1 MSERWIGWKIGEEW
15 AYFESNPSQLEQ
27 WIHHKQ
33 THAQATA
40 PPMTRPADFLIQHQ
54 KQAAVHLVYA
64 SSPGRPA
71 AASNN
76 DIHHYYL
83 HTHVCAHNTRI
94 WAFACFAITCTRIEF
109 HSIFMRQLCTYLG
122 IHPSVY
128 THVCC
133 SCFSSHS
140 NPKSLNC
147 TKVQKFSIH
156 DIFPKTA
163 NPAIIVQKCLSCEK
177 SNFSQLPPIWQLP
190 HATHPTHKTQM
201 LSRCDD

>member
-1 MSERWIGWKIGEEW
+1 MQWPFLRERMIGWRMKPIMSERWIGWKIGEEW

-33 THAQATA
+33 THLHPHMCEATSIKA
-40 PPMTRPADFLIQHQ
+40 RPANILIQHQ

-133 SCFSSHS
+133 SCFSSQS
-140 NPKSLNC
+140 NP
-147 TKVQKFSIH
+147 SIH
-156 DIFPKTA
+156 KMQKTA
-163 NPAIIVQKCLSCEK
+163 QSPKKRQISKNC
-177 SNFSQLPPIWQLP
+177 
-190 HATHPTHKTQM
+190 
-201 LSRCDD
+201 